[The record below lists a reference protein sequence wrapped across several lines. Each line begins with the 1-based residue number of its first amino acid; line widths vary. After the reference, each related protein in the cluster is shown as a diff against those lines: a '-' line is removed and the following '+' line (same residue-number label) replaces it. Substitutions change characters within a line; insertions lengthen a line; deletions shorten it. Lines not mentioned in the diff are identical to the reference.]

1 MFVGNRKTKIYLL
14 TITGIALTIAIGFFL
29 SNLKCKKIIEDN
41 IFLGIEDGILEKRE
55 NIKKIEIPDGVTDIG
70 DRVFYNCTNLEN
82 ITIPETVKTVVNML
96 AIYFSDTQV
105 KV

>member
-1 MFVGNRKTKIYLL
+1 MFVGNRKTKIYLFI
-14 TITGIALTIAIGFFL
+14 ITGIAITLAIGFFL

-70 DRVFYNCTNLEN
+70 DRVFYKRSRICYTER
-82 ITIPETVKTVVNML
+82 
-96 AIYFSDTQV
+96 
-105 KV
+105 